1 VQKGMEAIT
10 WTQKKILPVFAKC
23 NMSSRKTAEEIFLSP
38 GDVDYHLRMIEIKT
52 GLNPRVFVDLVKLLF
67 LCGEGNMFGLGE
79 LL

>member
-1 VQKGMEAIT
+1 MD
-10 WTQKKILPVFAKC
+10 
-23 NMSSRKTAEEIFLSP
+23 AEEDTTGICEVQYEQQKDRRRDFLSP

>member
-1 VQKGMEAIT
+1 MDAEEDTAGI
-10 WTQKKILPVFAKC
+10 AKC